1 MIQKLNLTSS
11 PILKLLTQIAIP
23 SMTGSLFQTLFNLI
37 DTFYA
42 GKISP
47 EALAAL
53 AKAFPLYF
61 IIISAGIGIVAGCNS
76 LIANS
81 LGSNNKVAGSIY
93 SYHSIIYGFFLSI
106 FIMLIGTF
114 FSYDILK
121 FMGSTQ
127 ESIALS
133 KEYTDIIFLGTIIFL
148 LLTSFN
154 SVLYA
159 QGDTKTY
166 RNVLIVGVIFNIIL
180 NPIFIFGLFF
190 IPAFGVAGLAISTI
204 FIQLIACIYLYFKVN
219 QTELKIIF
227 KISNF
232 LIRKNFLINVFNQCM
247 PITMALFLVAAGS
260 YILLSFLSIFGDRAI
275 AGYGAAVRFEHL
287 FSLPVIG
294 LNTAVISIAGQNF
307 GARRYDRIHEVYS
320 KAILIGVLIMIFS
333 GFVIFLLSEIIISI
347 FSNNAEVIKFGSNYL
362 KIAAFIGPIYPVFFI
377 SHALFT
383 ALKKTYLI
391 FYSNL
396 FRVVIFPF
404 IIAWYILNIMNG
416 YFNQI
421 FYGLLVMNWIFGF
434 LILFVARYLM
444 IKTFKEQK
452 KAFFIF

>member
-1 MIQKLNLTSS
+1 MEKKLNITSN
-11 PILKLLTQIAIP
+11 PISKLLKEIAIP
-23 SMTGSLFQTLFNLI
+23 ASIGSLFQTLFNI
-37 DTFYA
+37 VDTFFA

-53 AKAFPLYF
+53 AKSFPLYF
-61 IIISAGIGIVAGCNS
+61 LIISAGIGIVAGANS

-81 LGSNNKVAGSIY
+81 LGERNKIAASIY
-93 SYHSIIYGFFLSI
+93 TYNTLTYALIVGLVITFLG
-106 FIMLIGTF
+106 LF
-114 FSYDILK
+114 FSYDLLK
-121 FMGSTQ
+121 FMGSNQ
-127 ESIALS
+127 ESIMLA
-133 KEYTDIIFLGTIIFL
+133 KQYTDIIFSGTLIFL
-148 LLTSFN
+148 ILTALNAS
-154 SVLYA
+154 LYA

-166 RNVLIVGVIFNIIL
+166 RNVLIVGLIFNIIL
-180 NPIFIFGLFF
+180 NPIFIFGFLF

-204 FIQLIACIYLYFKVN
+204 LIQLVGCIYLFYKVN
-219 QTELKIIF
+219 KSQINIVVKIE
-227 KISNF
+227 NF
-232 LIRKNFLINVFNQCM
+232 YIRKNFFINIFNQCM
-247 PITMALFLVAAGS
+247 PITFALFLVAIGS
-260 YILLSFLSIFGDRAI
+260 YILLFFISDFGDYAI
-275 AGYGAAVRFEHL
+275 AGYGAAVRFEHI
-287 FSLPVIG
+287 FTLPVIG

>member
-1 MIQKLNLTSS
+1 MENKLNLTSA
-11 PILKLLTQIAIP
+11 PVLKLLRNIAIP
-23 SMTGSLFQTLFNLI
+23 SMTGSLFQTLFNLV

-47 EALAAL
+47 DALAAL
-53 AKAFPLYF
+53 AKSFPLYF
-61 IIISAGIGIVAGCNS
+61 LIISAGIGIVAGCNS

-81 LGSNNKVAGSIY
+81 LGRNNKVAASIY
-93 SYHSIIYGFFLSI
+93 SYNSLVYAFLLSI
-106 FIMLIGTF
+106 FITFIGII

-121 FMGSTQ
+121 FMGSTH
-127 ESIALS
+127 ESIILA
-133 KEYTDIIFLGTIIFL
+133 KEYTDIIFFGTIVFL
-148 LLTSFN
+148 ILTSFN

-166 RNVLIVGVIFNIIL
+166 RNVLIVGVILNLIL

-190 IPAFGVAGLAISTI
+190 IPAFGISGLAISTI
-204 FIQLIACIYLYFKVN
+204 LIQFGACIYLYFKVN
-219 QTELKIIF
+219 QTQLKIIP

-232 LIRKNFLINVFNQCM
+232 YIRRNFLLNIFNQSM
-247 PITMALFLVAAGS
+247 PITFALFLVAAGS
-260 YILLSFLSIFGDRAI
+260 YILLSFINIFGDQAV

-307 GARRYDRIHEVYS
+307 GARRFNRIKEVYF
-320 KAILIGVLIMIFS
+320 KAIFIGVIIMCLSGVIIYILAEPIIRIFS
-333 GFVIFLLSEIIISI
+333 SDL
-347 FSNNAEVIKFGSNYL
+347 EVINFGSSYL

-383 ALKKTYLI
+383 ALKKTFLI

-396 FRVVIFPF
+396 FRMVIFPF
-404 IIAWYILNIMNG
+404 TIVWLILNVMDG
-416 YFNQI
+416 YFTDI
-421 FYGLLVMNWIFGF
+421 FYGLLIMNWIFGF
-434 LILFVARYLM
+434 IMLAVARGLM
-444 IKTFKEQK
+444 IKTFNEDK
-452 KAFFIF
+452 KILF

>member
-1 MIQKLNLTSS
+1 MENKLNLTSA
-11 PILKLLTQIAIP
+11 PVLKLLRNIAIP
-23 SMTGSLFQTLFNLI
+23 SMTGSLFQTLFNLV

-47 EALAAL
+47 DALAAL
-53 AKAFPLYF
+53 AKSFPLYF
-61 IIISAGIGIVAGCNS
+61 LIISAGIGIVAGCNS

-81 LGSNNKVAGSIY
+81 LGRNNKVAASIY
-93 SYHSIIYGFFLSI
+93 SYNSLVYAFLLSI
-106 FIMLIGTF
+106 FITFIGII

-121 FMGSTQ
+121 FMGSTH
-127 ESIALS
+127 ESIILA
-133 KEYTDIIFLGTIIFL
+133 KEYTDIIFFGTIVFL
-148 LLTSFN
+148 ILTSFN

-166 RNVLIVGVIFNIIL
+166 RNVLIVGVILNLIL

-190 IPAFGVAGLAISTI
+190 IPAFGISGLAISTI
-204 FIQLIACIYLYFKVN
+204 LIQFGACIYLYFKVN
-219 QTELKIIF
+219 QTQLKIIP

-232 LIRKNFLINVFNQCM
+232 YIRRNFLLNIFNQSM
-247 PITMALFLVAAGS
+247 PITFALFLVATGS
-260 YILLSFLSIFGDRAI
+260 YILLSFINIFGDQAV

-307 GARRYDRIHEVYS
+307 GARRFNRIKEVYF
-320 KAILIGVLIMIFS
+320 KAIFIGVIIMCLSGVIIYILAEPIIRIFS
-333 GFVIFLLSEIIISI
+333 SDL
-347 FSNNAEVIKFGSNYL
+347 EVINFGSSYL

-383 ALKKTYLI
+383 ALKKTFLI

-396 FRVVIFPF
+396 FRMVIFPF
-404 IIAWYILNIMNG
+404 TIVWLILNVMDG
-416 YFNQI
+416 YFTDI
-421 FYGLLVMNWIFGF
+421 FYGLLIMNWIFGF
-434 LILFVARYLM
+434 IMLAVARGLM
-444 IKTFKEQK
+444 IKTFNEDK
-452 KAFFIF
+452 KILF

>member
-1 MIQKLNLTSS
+1 MKVDEIINGSD
-11 PILKLLTQIAIP
+11 IP
-23 SMTGSLFQTLFNLI
+23 VKEFDG
-37 DTFYA
+37 
-42 GKISP
+42 
-47 EALAAL
+47 
-53 AKAFPLYF
+53 
-61 IIISAGIGIVAGCNS
+61 IIIGGGGAGMRAS
-76 LIANS
+76 LQLA
-81 LGSNNKVAGSIY
+81 
-93 SYHSIIYGFFLSI
+93 
-106 FIMLIGTF
+106 
-114 FSYDILK
+114 
-121 FMGSTQ
+121 
-127 ESIALS
+127 ES
-133 KEYTDIIFLGTIIFL
+133 
-148 LLTSFN
+148 
-154 SVLYA
+154 
-159 QGDTKTY
+159 
-166 RNVLIVGVIFNIIL
+166 
-180 NPIFIFGLFF
+180 
-190 IPAFGVAGLAISTI
+190 
-204 FIQLIACIYLYFKVN
+204 
-219 QTELKIIF
+219 
-227 KISNF
+227 
-232 LIRKNFLINVFNQCM
+232 
-247 PITMALFLVAAGS
+247 
-260 YILLSFLSIFGDRAI
+260 
-275 AGYGAAVRFEHL
+275 
-287 FSLPVIG
+287 G

>member
-1 MIQKLNLTSS
+1 MEKKLNITSN
-11 PILKLLTQIAIP
+11 PISKLLKEIAIP
-23 SMTGSLFQTLFNLI
+23 ASIGSLFQTLFNI
-37 DTFYA
+37 VDTFFA

-53 AKAFPLYF
+53 AKSFPLYF
-61 IIISAGIGIVAGCNS
+61 LIISAGIGIVAGANS

-81 LGSNNKVAGSIY
+81 LGERNKIAASIY
-93 SYHSIIYGFFLSI
+93 TYNTLTYALIVGLVITFLG
-106 FIMLIGTF
+106 LF
-114 FSYDILK
+114 FSYDLLK
-121 FMGSTQ
+121 FMGSSQ
-127 ESIALS
+127 ESIMLA
-133 KEYTDIIFLGTIIFL
+133 KQYTDIIFSGTLIFL
-148 LLTSFN
+148 ILTALNAS
-154 SVLYA
+154 LYA

-166 RNVLIVGVIFNIIL
+166 RNVLIVGLIFNIIL
-180 NPIFIFGLFF
+180 NPIFIFGFLF
-190 IPAFGVAGLAISTI
+190 IPAFGVAGLAISTVL
-204 FIQLIACIYLYFKVN
+204 IQLVGCIYLFYKVN
-219 QTELKIIF
+219 KSQINIVVKIE
-227 KISNF
+227 NF
-232 LIRKNFLINVFNQCM
+232 YIRKNFFINIFNQCM
-247 PITMALFLVAAGS
+247 PITFALFLVAIGS
-260 YILLSFLSIFGDRAI
+260 YILLFFISDFGDYAI
-275 AGYGAAVRFEHL
+275 AGYGAAVRFEHI
-287 FSLPVIG
+287 FTLPVIG

-333 GFVIFLLSEIIISI
+333 GFVIFFLSEIIISI

-383 ALKKTYLI
+383 ALKKTYFI

-421 FYGLLVMNWIFGF
+421 FYGLLVMNWILGF
-434 LILFVARYLM
+434 IILFVARYLM

>member
-1 MIQKLNLTSS
+1 MNILTDDIKKLIRRL
-11 PILKLLTQIAIP
+11 AIP
-23 SMTGSLFQTLFNLI
+23 ASIGTLFQTLYNI
-37 DTFYA
+37 VDTFYA
-42 GKISP
+42 GRISP
-47 EALAAL
+47 EALSAL
-53 AKAFPLYF
+53 SKSFPVYF
-61 IIISAGIGIVAGCNS
+61 ILIATSIGVTVAGTSLIGNSIGEKNEKNSIYYFAQTIIFAVIISII
-76 LIANS
+76 ITF
-81 LGSNNKVAGSIY
+81 LG
-93 SYHSIIYGFFLSI
+93 LSFSDNI
-106 FIMLIGTF
+106 FKL
-114 FSYDILK
+114 
-121 FMGSTQ
+121 MGST
-127 ESIALS
+127 
-133 KEYTDIIFLGTIIFL
+133 EYVTNLGLQYTNIIFYGSILFILVVAINSL
-148 LLTSFN
+148 LH
-154 SVLYA
+154 A
-159 QGDTKTY
+159 EGDTKTY
-166 RNVLIVGVIFNIIL
+166 RNVLIVGVFLNIIL

-190 IPAFGVAGLAISTI
+190 IPAFGIAGLAISTVL
-204 FIQLIACIYLYFKVN
+204 IQFGACIYLYYKVN
-219 QTELKIIF
+219 KTDLKIRLS
-227 KISNF
+227 ISNF
-232 LIRKNFLINVFNQCM
+232 YIRRNFFINIFNQCM
-247 PITMALFLVAAGS
+247 PITFALFLVAIGS
-260 YILLSFLSIFGDRAI
+260 YILLFFISDFGDYAI
-275 AGYGAAVRFEHL
+275 AGYGAAVRFEHI
-287 FSLPVIG
+287 FTLPVIG

>member
-1 MIQKLNLTSS
+1 
-11 PILKLLTQIAIP
+11 
-23 SMTGSLFQTLFNLI
+23 
-37 DTFYA
+37 
-42 GKISP
+42 
-47 EALAAL
+47 
-53 AKAFPLYF
+53 
-61 IIISAGIGIVAGCNS
+61 
-76 LIANS
+76 
-81 LGSNNKVAGSIY
+81 
-93 SYHSIIYGFFLSI
+93 
-106 FIMLIGTF
+106 
-114 FSYDILK
+114 
-121 FMGSTQ
+121 
-127 ESIALS
+127 
-133 KEYTDIIFLGTIIFL
+133 
-148 LLTSFN
+148 
-154 SVLYA
+154 
-159 QGDTKTY
+159 
-166 RNVLIVGVIFNIIL
+166 
-180 NPIFIFGLFF
+180 
-190 IPAFGVAGLAISTI
+190 
-204 FIQLIACIYLYFKVN
+204 
-219 QTELKIIF
+219 
-227 KISNF
+227 
-232 LIRKNFLINVFNQCM
+232 M
-247 PITMALFLVAAGS
+247 PITFALFLVAIGS
-260 YILLSFLSIFGDRAI
+260 YILLFFISDFGDYAI
-275 AGYGAAVRFEHL
+275 AGYGAAVRFEHI
-287 FSLPVIG
+287 FTLPVIG

>member
-1 MIQKLNLTSS
+1 MEKKLNITSN
-11 PILKLLTQIAIP
+11 PISKLLKEIAIP
-23 SMTGSLFQTLFNLI
+23 ASIGSLFQTLFNI
-37 DTFYA
+37 VDTFFA

-53 AKAFPLYF
+53 AKSFPLYF
-61 IIISAGIGIVAGCNS
+61 LIISAGIGIVAGANS

-81 LGSNNKVAGSIY
+81 LGERNKIAASIY
-93 SYHSIIYGFFLSI
+93 TYNTLTYALILGLVITFLG
-106 FIMLIGTF
+106 LF
-114 FSYDILK
+114 FSYDLLK
-121 FMGSTQ
+121 FMGSNQ
-127 ESIALS
+127 ESIMLA
-133 KEYTDIIFLGTIIFL
+133 KQYTDIIFSGTLIFL
-148 LLTSFN
+148 ILTALNAS
-154 SVLYA
+154 LYA

-166 RNVLIVGVIFNIIL
+166 RNVLIVGLIFNIIL
-180 NPIFIFGLFF
+180 NPIFIFGFLF

-204 FIQLIACIYLYFKVN
+204 LIQLVGCIYLFYKVN
-219 QTELKIIF
+219 KSQINIVVKIE
-227 KISNF
+227 NF
-232 LIRKNFLINVFNQCM
+232 YIRKNFFINIFNQCM
-247 PITMALFLVAAGS
+247 PITFALFLVAIGS
-260 YILLSFLSIFGDRAI
+260 YILLFFISDFGDYAI
-275 AGYGAAVRFEHL
+275 AGYGAAVRFEHI
-287 FSLPVIG
+287 FTLPVIG

-421 FYGLLVMNWIFGF
+421 FYGLLVMNWILGF
-434 LILFVARYLM
+434 IILFVARYLM